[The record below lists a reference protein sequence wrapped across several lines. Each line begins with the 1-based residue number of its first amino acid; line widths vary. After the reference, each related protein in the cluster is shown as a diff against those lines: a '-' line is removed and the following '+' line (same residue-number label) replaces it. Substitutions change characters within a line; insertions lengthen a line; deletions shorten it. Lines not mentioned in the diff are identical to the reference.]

1 MAVIATISSSPS
13 HSSRTDAVLS
23 DIARQLQR
31 AGHVVVPIVLRD
43 LPAGPLLRGDAHDP
57 EVARAVAALDAADA
71 VVVSTPVYKA
81 AYGGLLKTFLD
92 LLPQFA
98 LRGKVVLPVAT
109 GGTSAHVLVVDYAL
123 RPVLASLSP
132 SAITPGWFV
141 LADQVT
147 LLDGGEV
154 LLDEAAQR
162 PLREVTAVFLDTVAG
177 RSLVNAGAE
186 RREAVA

>member
-13 HSSRTDAVLS
+13 TSSRTDGVLS
-23 DIARQLQR
+23 EVSRQLHR
-31 AGHVVVPIVLRD
+31 AGHLVAPIVLRD
-43 LPAGPLLRGDAHDP
+43 LPAAPLLRGDAGDP
-57 EVARAVAALDAADA
+57 DIAAAVGSLETADA

-109 GGTSAHVLVVDYAL
+109 GGTPAHVLAVDYAL
-123 RPVLASLSP
+123 RPVLASLGP
-132 SAITPGWFV
+132 SSISPGWFV
-141 LADQVT
+141 LANEVT
-147 LLDGGEV
+147 LFESGEV
-154 LLDEAAQR
+154 LLDESAAR
-162 PLREVTAVFLDTVAG
+162 PLREVTAVFLDTLAG
-177 RSLVNAGAE
+177 RTLLGARPE